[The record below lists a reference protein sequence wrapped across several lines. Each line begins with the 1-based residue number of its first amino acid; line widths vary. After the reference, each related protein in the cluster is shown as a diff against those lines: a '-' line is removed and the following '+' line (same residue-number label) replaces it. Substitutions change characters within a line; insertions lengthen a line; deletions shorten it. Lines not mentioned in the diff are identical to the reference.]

1 MKARPLAT
9 AILLGLFTL
18 TGCNG
23 DKAPSSAEVQR
34 NWVNVAALPIIQEA
48 VFSLAPSFN
57 GQRNPQIMEQVC
69 GLATGE
75 FRQEQVNAF
84 LEKQHVDAARIP
96 REGSSLSLLVNGDK
110 ASQTTACAA
119 HLATTVL
126 SPVDAGEIM
135 TLVYPTPAPEK
146 DKPLAEADSGKARK
160 KDKVE
165 QETTVSQPAAPVLKL
180 DNARLN
186 QALPMKMAEARAN
199 ADVFALIAAEL
210 QRHPGQTVSEY
221 RKQVRE
227 LFVRLAPVYLQRI
240 KLQLPPANVTYK
252 VTQIDAERFSFNS
265 STGASYEYSNDGMTL
280 RQNGVIWYGQGKL
293 LGQEYPLQVSYF
305 PESVNSL
312 LAPEA
317 K

>member
-1 MKARPLAT
+1 M
-9 AILLGLFTL
+9 
-18 TGCNG
+18 
-23 DKAPSSAEVQR
+23 
-34 NWVNVAALPIIQEA
+34 
-48 VFSLAPSFN
+48 FSLAPSFN

-146 DKPLAEADSGKARK
+146 DKALAEAESGKAPK
-160 KDKVE
+160 KVE
-165 QETTVSQPAAPVLKL
+165 QETSVSQPAAPVLKL
-180 DNARLN
+180 DNARLT

-210 QRHPGQTVSEY
+210 QRHPGRTVPEY
-221 RKQVRE
+221 RQQVRE
-227 LFVRLAPVYLQRI
+227 LFVRLAPVYLERI

-252 VTQIDAERFSFNS
+252 VTQIDAERFAFNS
-265 STGASYEYSNDGMTL
+265 STGASYEYSGDGMTL

-312 LAPEA
+312 LASEA